1 MCNIPVLVSYDS
13 SGIRHQVTIND
24 VTTFANLTD
33 LGATDMDYDPLSRR
47 LFFYVSENLYS
58 IKQDGTDLIHITQ
71 IDWVENLKVDGS
83 NNIIYYIHE
92 PTYNIYML
100 NRTNLESGEVEDL
113 AGVSSLKDIDIDNTN
128 K

>member
-13 SGIRHQVTIND
+13 SGIRYQVTIND
-24 VTTFANLTD
+24 VTTLGNLTD

-71 IDWVENLKVDGS
+71 IDQVENFKVDGN

-92 PTYNIYML
+92 STDNIYML
-100 NRTNLESGEVEDL
+100 NMTNLESGEVEDL
-113 AGVSSLKDIDIDNTN
+113 AGVSSPKDIDIDNTN